1 MSKQNKNSISGSQI
15 KLNIHIEPLG
25 DLHMEDYDFE
35 CKFYIFPKRF
45 IIISKSEMV
54 KIDADNYVVLV
65 DTTDLG
71 VGQLHMS
78 LTANLPDEDFPTV
91 TRKEIACVDTGVTI
105 ANC

>member
-1 MSKQNKNSISGSQI
+1 MSKQNKNIISGSQV
-15 KLNIHIEPLG
+15 KLNIHIDPLG
-25 DLHMEDYDFE
+25 DLHMEDYGFE

-45 IIISKSEMV
+45 IIINKSEMV

-78 LTANLPDEDFPTV
+78 LTANLPDSDFTEV
-91 TRKEIACVDTGVTI
+91 VRKEIACVDTGIIV